1 MFAHFSQC
9 GTVGPPPT
17 TSAAR
22 PPAKRP
28 GMSLPIKAAS
38 PTAAPTAAAP
48 DNLHLL
54 MLGRYDD
61 TRRDCVV
68 RAVNYRL
75 YHGYGQSKRSSCEK
89 A

>member
-17 TSAAR
+17 TSAAL

-28 GMSLPIKAAS
+28 AMSLPIMGAS
-38 PTAAPTAAAP
+38 PTAAPTTAAP

-61 TRRDCVV
+61 TRRDFCV
-68 RAVNYRL
+68 N
-75 YHGYGQSKRSSCEK
+75 SS
-89 A
+89 

>member
-1 MFAHFSQC
+1 MR
-9 GTVGPPPT
+9 TVGQPPPT
-17 TSAAR
+17 TAAL

-54 MLGRYDD
+54 MLAETT
-61 TRRDCVV
+61 TR
-68 RAVNYRL
+68 A
-75 YHGYGQSKRSSCEK
+75 ETF